1 VFVAIAGALFTSLAL
16 RTPLKLDVIRDRGAM
31 GREVEDGKIENV
43 YRLQVMNTAER
54 PHLYRV
60 EVAGIDSAAIADED
74 VVELDG
80 ASTRAVPVRV
90 RIEAGRAA
98 SGSHPIRFTV
108 RALDDPA
115 LYVSE
120 KAVFI
125 VPK

>member
-1 VFVAIAGALFTSLAL
+1 
-16 RTPLKLDVIRDRGAM
+16 
-31 GREVEDGKIENV
+31 
-43 YRLQVMNTAER
+43 MNTAER

-74 VVELDG
+74 VVGLDG

-90 RIEAGRAA
+90 RIEPGRAA
-98 SGSHPIRFTV
+98 GGSHPIRFTV
-108 RALDDPA
+108 VALDDPT
-115 LYVSE
+115 LSVSE